1 MCVGTINSFVA
12 LCRNGPKDADV
23 VVFVDSFAMVFFI
36 RVMSS
41 LCLGKQH
48 QNINLTIS
56 LQDQLFNVV
65 LATISSVFS
74 EPRGGH
80 KYIHVLE
87 KLGSV

>member
-1 MCVGTINSFVA
+1 MCVDTINSFVA
-12 LCRNGPKDADV
+12 VCRNGPKDADV
-23 VVFVDSFAMVFFI
+23 VAFVDSFAMVFFV
-36 RVMSS
+36 RDMSS

-56 LQDQLFNVV
+56 VQDQLVSAV

-80 KYIHVLE
+80 KYTFW
-87 KLGSV
+87 KN